1 MSPKRLSDAEKIAA
15 LEKRVS
21 TLTHLAKAQRRLLQ
35 AADRRADHWRQE
47 AEEAQ
52 EALEAITAELT
63 EVEETEER
71 SDNGQLDEGLGQDHE
86 LRDAE
91 KDKAE
96 APEVETR
103 PLGSEADIAPGQTTR
118 LHLRPL
124 SP

>member
-1 MSPKRLSDAEKIAA
+1 VRSARSATKLSDEEEAMSPKRLSDAEKIAA

-71 SDNGQLDEGLGQDHE
+71 SDNGQLDG
-86 LRDAE
+86 AW
-91 KDKAE
+91 
-96 APEVETR
+96 P
-103 PLGSEADIAPGQTTR
+103 GSRASGCRER
-118 LHLRPL
+118 
-124 SP
+124 